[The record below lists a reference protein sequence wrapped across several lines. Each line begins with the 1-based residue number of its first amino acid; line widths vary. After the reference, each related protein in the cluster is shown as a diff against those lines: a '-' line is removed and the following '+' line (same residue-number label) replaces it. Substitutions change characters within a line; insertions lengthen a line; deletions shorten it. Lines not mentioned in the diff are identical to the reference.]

1 MGYIVL
7 TWDKKTDCSAQLLQ
21 LFKVYSKFLDLAKV
35 NLRKNKIIWTSNLI
49 ISVLVHRKE
58 KRIG

>member
-35 NLRKNKIIWTSNLI
+35 NLEKKN
-49 ISVLVHRKE
+49 ISGHQ
-58 KRIG
+58 I